1 MFQKI
6 QPQCDSSKLESDPV
20 ATMLFLM
27 EERNL
32 PLTELVPILGC
43 ESVVDDVITG
53 KISINGSA
61 ADSIGKFLRVGSTLF
76 S

>member
-6 QPQCDSSKLESDPV
+6 QPQSDESKLESDPV

-27 EERNL
+27 EERNVEV
-32 PLTELVPILGC
+32 TELVPILGSKSAV
-43 ESVVDDVITG
+43 EDVING
-53 KISINGSA
+53 KASIDPSA
-61 ADSIGKFLRVGSTLF
+61 AESIGKFLRVGSTLF

>member
-6 QPQCDSSKLESDPV
+6 QPQCDESKLESDPV

-27 EERNL
+27 EERDVQV
-32 PLTELVPILGC
+32 TELVPILGSASAV
-43 ESVVDDVITG
+43 EDLITG
-53 KISINGSA
+53 KTSLDRSA
-61 ADSIGKFLRVGSTLF
+61 AESIGKFLRVGSTLF